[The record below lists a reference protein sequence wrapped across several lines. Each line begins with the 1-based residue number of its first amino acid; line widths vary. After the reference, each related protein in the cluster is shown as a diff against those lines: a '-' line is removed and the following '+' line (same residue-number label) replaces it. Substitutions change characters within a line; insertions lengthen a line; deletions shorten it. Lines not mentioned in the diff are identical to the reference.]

1 MILLISKG
9 KKARVILAGNRKQ
22 IVQDAET
29 AIFGIARGL
38 LEHDQEAFGK
48 LLNSVGARLGDL
60 TKEMEAEA

>member
-1 MILLISKG
+1 MILLIGKG

-38 LEHDQEAFGK
+38 LEHDQNAFEK
-48 LLNSVGARLGDL
+48 LLHSVGERLDEL
-60 TKEMEAEA
+60 TEKKEAES